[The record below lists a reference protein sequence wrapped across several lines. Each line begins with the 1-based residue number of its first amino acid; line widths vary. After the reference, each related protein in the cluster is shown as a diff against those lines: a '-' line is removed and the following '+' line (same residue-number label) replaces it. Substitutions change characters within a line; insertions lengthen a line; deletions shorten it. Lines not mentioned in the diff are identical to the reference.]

1 MLRACR
7 SLVGLFA
14 LAGVGV
20 GMPGTA
26 SGASGPPGVFRVHHA
41 FASFVTDA
49 GPLSLEGLTEVDV
62 TQLRFTIGN
71 QTIES
76 VEEVWV
82 ADEVG
87 GGGIF
92 GHGPA
97 QIHFDALNRATAT
110 AELPMVQCEAS
121 GACVSLGTFSFSVVF
136 TGTGKA
142 TTSSGFAPS
151 IAKSRLATAT
161 ATLEGEDLRSSTFA
175 LMDYQA
181 KVSGL

>member
-7 SLVGLFA
+7 PLVGLFV
-14 LAGVGV
+14 LVGV
-20 GMPGTA
+20 VVGVPGTA
-26 SGASGPPGVFRVHHA
+26 SGATGPPGVFRFHHA

-97 QIHFDALNRATAT
+97 QIHFDALHRATAT
-110 AELPMVQCEAS
+110 ADLPMVRCEAS
-121 GACVSLGTFSFSVVF
+121 GECVALGTFAFSVVF

-151 IAKSRLATAT
+151 IAKSRPATAT
-161 ATLEGEDLRSSTFA
+161 ATLEGEDLGASTFA
-175 LMDYQA
+175 LMDYRA
-181 KVSGL
+181 SVTGL